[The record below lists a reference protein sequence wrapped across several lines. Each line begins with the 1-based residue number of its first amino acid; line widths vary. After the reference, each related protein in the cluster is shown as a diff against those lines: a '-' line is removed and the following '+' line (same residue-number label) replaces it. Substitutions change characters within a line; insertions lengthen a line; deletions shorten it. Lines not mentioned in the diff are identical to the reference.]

1 MCAISRAMDPDPQLF
16 FLLKPD
22 PGVKNVKITEKS
34 NEIDKNCNLT
44 KNVNGFLLLNNLV
57 CLSENRKLFIK

>member
-1 MCAISRAMDPDPQLF
+1 MDPDPQLF

-34 NEIDKNCNLT
+34 NEIDK
-44 KNVNGFLLLNNLV
+44 
-57 CLSENRKLFIK
+57 IAI

>member
-1 MCAISRAMDPDPQLF
+1 MDPDPQLF

-44 KNVNGFLLLNNLV
+44 KNVNGV
-57 CLSENRKLFIK
+57 EEPAHRTCQK

>member
-1 MCAISRAMDPDPQLF
+1 MDPDPQLF

-22 PGVKNVKITEKS
+22 PRVKNVKITEKS
-34 NEIDKNCNLT
+34 YEIDKNCNLT
-44 KNVNGFLLLNNLV
+44 KNDGFLLLNNLV